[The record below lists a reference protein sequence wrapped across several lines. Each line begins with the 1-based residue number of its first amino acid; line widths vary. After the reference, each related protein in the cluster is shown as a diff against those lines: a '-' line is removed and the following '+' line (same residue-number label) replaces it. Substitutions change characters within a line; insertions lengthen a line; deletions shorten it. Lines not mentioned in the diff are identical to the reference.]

1 MNAGIV
7 LQDAFKT
14 STHDQDK
21 IISPEET
28 VARFQD
34 KLKGVD
40 IDILAEVVRIDNGR
54 LGIPVYF
61 SRCGQDAKALTG
73 TTKQMGKGATPRQ
86 AKASAVMELAE
97 RFSFFSFCNDQRN
110 FQVAPFEQMEG
121 QGALSFDKIAR
132 SVHDQSD
139 DLPLARNIF
148 KTIPM
153 RWTKGF
159 NLSRQKEVMVPFDW
173 FYTINEFNGPSAGN
187 CQEEALLQGI
197 CEVIERHVCAKVSH
211 GQISTSIILP
221 DNARNF
227 EVKGMLEKY
236 RTIGSEFVFND
247 FSLDTGI
254 PTVSMIAYDPSTFPV
269 LSEIV
274 WTAGTTP
281 DPEKALSRAMTE
293 VAQLAGDFTSGSNYV
308 ASGLPKLNHVKEADF
323 LFKSDKTVTLTD
335 LPDLAN
341 DNFKVEIENCL
352 TALQKINL
360 EVICINTRHNQLD
373 IPAFYTIIPGAHFRE
388 RALGASVGMFS
399 AKLIMEKYPAPAAL
413 KKLHTADQQL
423 PGKYYLQFYL
433 GNAYLNL
440 GDPETAT
447 AHLQQALELNPPP
460 QEMVDIYSYL
470 GVCHKDMGR
479 YTEAVTVLNKGLA
492 IDTDRTDIHNLMGF
506 CHFKLRAYET
516 AIGCFE
522 KGLQLNPG
530 SAIDYA
536 NIGVN
541 YKALGE
547 RAKAIE
553 YYTTA
558 LQIDPSIEFAR
569 SHLEE
574 LGAPFPN

>member
-7 LQDAFKT
+7 LQNAFKT

-21 IISPEET
+21 AISPEET

-40 IDILAEVVRIDNGR
+40 LDILAEVVRIDNGR

-73 TTKQMGKGATPRQ
+73 TTKQMGKGATPLQ

-211 GQISTSIILP
+211 GQLSTSIILP
-221 DNARNF
+221 DNVRNF

-236 RTIGSEFVFND
+236 RTIGIEFVFND

-293 VAQLAGDFTSGSNYV
+293 VAQLAGDFTSGFNYV

-323 LFKSDKTVTLTD
+323 LFKSDKTVTLKD

-341 DNFKVEIENCL
+341 DNFKVEIQNCL
-352 TALQKINL
+352 TALQKIHL

-388 RALGASVGMFS
+388 RALGTSVGMFS

-447 AHLQQALELNPPP
+447 AHLQQALELNPPS

-479 YTEAVTVLNKGLA
+479 YTEAVTILNKGLA
-492 IDTDRTDIHNLMGF
+492 IDTDRADIHNLMGF

-522 KGLQLNPG
+522 KGLQLNPS

-553 YYTTA
+553 YYTMA
-558 LQIDPSIEFAR
+558 LQIDPSVEFAR
-569 SHLEE
+569 THLEE